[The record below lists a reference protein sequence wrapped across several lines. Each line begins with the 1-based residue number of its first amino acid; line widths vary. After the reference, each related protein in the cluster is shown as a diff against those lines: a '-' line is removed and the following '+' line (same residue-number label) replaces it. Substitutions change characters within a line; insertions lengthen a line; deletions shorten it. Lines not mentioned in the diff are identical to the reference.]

1 MLKSIRKSRQSGFT
15 LVELGI
21 VLALIGIGLF
31 FAISKMQDTS
41 STSKAQNAASD
52 TSSTITNIRRFYGT
66 AAIFPAAGVS
76 SAAMLGNNLVPER
89 WIDRTGK
96 DVVLI
101 GPFGT
106 APTVVQAD
114 SGKQALMTFTN
125 VPRNVCGEM
134 VRLVSDGVNV
144 ITIGAVTVKA
154 AGGLLDINSLGTEC
168 GKTAVVSVGF
178 QFTKV

>member
-31 FAISKMQDTS
+31 FAISKMQDTN

-52 TSSTITNIRRFYGT
+52 TSSVITNIQRFYGT
-66 AAIFPAAGVS
+66 AAIFPSTGVS
-76 SAAMLGNNLVPER
+76 SAAMMGNNLVPER
-89 WIDRTGK
+89 WINRTGK
-96 DVVLI
+96 EPVVI

-114 SGKQALMTFTN
+114 SGNQALMTFTD
-125 VPRNVCGEM
+125 VPRKVCGEM
-134 VRLVSDGVNV
+134 IRLVSDGVNV
-144 ITIGAVTVKA
+144 ITVGAVTVKPS
-154 AGGLLDINSLGTEC
+154 GGLLDINAMGTQC
-168 GKTAVVSVGF
+168 NAAAVVSVGF
-178 QFTKV
+178 QFRKI